1 MAALVPARAAST
13 LDDELESER
22 DEVWLV
28 ETRAFAVPNAAS
40 TLDDELEIEFELTLI
55 AVSAASRLDDEFERL
70 REEA

>member
-1 MAALVPARAAST
+1 M
-13 LDDELESER
+13 
-22 DEVWLV
+22 V